1 MDKVKAK
8 IYGEVLR
15 LNLKLS
21 LKDIVHEWYLWIFFK
36 DKVCG

>member
-1 MDKVKAK
+1 MLRFRIMDKVKAK

-21 LKDIVHEWYLWIFFK
+21 LKDIVHE
-36 DKVCG
+36 